1 MSKPR
6 EERVIGERKERKQSE
21 LMRRLFPILGQE
33 KDEKFTKV
41 AEGFGYTTEI
51 IFTVFTA
58 LILVGLFV
66 RDPKILIGLHSLRA
80 TFLFLVA
87 GMTLFSISK
96 GHSIPEVSIYF
107 YFVELILVLG
117 IIISALAVGSVQLA
131 ERRRQ
136 AGYKITIGDITSI
149 LILIAFTLFN
159 GYILGK
165 EIYRYYIGKRD
176 TPVNTIFTLIMAI
189 FSAVMSIKTVR
200 DNRKLLQK

>member
-1 MSKPR
+1 MDKVR
-6 EERVIGERKERKQSE
+6 TVGQRKEREQSE
-21 LMRRLFPILGQE
+21 IMRRLFPVLDSE
-33 KDEKFTKV
+33 KNEKFTKI

-58 LILVGLFV
+58 LILIEIFV
-66 RDPKILIGLHSLRA
+66 REPKILMGLHSLRA

-107 YFVELILVLG
+107 YFGELLLVLG
-117 IIISALAVGSVQLA
+117 IIISSLVISSVRLD

-136 AGYKITIGDITSI
+136 KIKTTIGDVTSI
-149 LILIAFTLFN
+149 LILVLFTLFN

-165 EIYRYYIGKRD
+165 EIYRYYLGKRH
-176 TPVNTIFTLIMAI
+176 TPVNTIFTLIMAL
-189 FSAVMSIKTVR
+189 FSAVMSIKAIIF
-200 DNRKLLQK
+200 NRKLLQK